1 MTKLIWELLKD
12 SYMPTPTEENWKLIA
27 QRFYSLWNLPNCL
40 GALDGKHIRIEKL
53 PGSGSSNFNYKMY
66 HSIVLFACS
75 DADGFFTTIE
85 TGYAGR
91 NSDGGILTQS
101 RCGAGTTSTPLSRS
115 RVRFLPSLNPGNDNT
130 VSDITYLGKPGRGGK
145 SYRNRWQRTDRSP
158 QVTNLLLVT
167 VVEVFIRSLF
177 VFHYRHQKTI
187 NVIRHII
194 IRTFKQI

>member
-130 VSDITYLGKPGRGGK
+130 VSDTTHLPRKIEQKWEKLSKPVATYRPVASSHQLCSRDHDRGTIIINI
-145 SYRNRWQRTDRSP
+145 SFCY
-158 QVTNLLLVT
+158 
-167 VVEVFIRSLF
+167 
-177 VFHYRHQKTI
+177 HRHQTTYFI
-187 NVIRHII
+187 
-194 IRTFKQI
+194 